1 MKVWLQKLM
10 PQHLLSRGMG
20 WLGNWQHRAFKN
32 WMINTFVRAYGVN
45 MNEALVENTR
55 DYACFNDFFTRHL
68 KPDARDMN
76 KPDHHIISPAD
87 GVISEFGLIH
97 DGSLLQAKG
106 STYSLEA
113 LLASQ
118 SAADLFADGA
128 FMTVY
133 LSPKDYHRVHM
144 PFSGALLKMTYVPGS
159 LFSVNETAVAG
170 IPGLFA
176 KNERAICLFETEIGL
191 MAVILVGAMIVGS
204 IHTAWHGCVTPSPS
218 YHLTDWD
225 YEAQQL
231 QHYHRGD
238 EMGHFQMGSTAIV
251 LFQKDAINFD
261 ETITVGQGLRLGD
274 TIAQVLHS

>member
-1 MKVWLQKLM
+1 MQVWLQKLM

-20 WLGNWQHRAFKN
+20 CLGNWQNPIFKN
-32 WMINTFVRAYGVN
+32 RMINTFIRTYGVN
-45 MNEALVENTR
+45 MSEALVENPR
-55 DYACFNDFFTRHL
+55 DYTCFNDFFTRHL
-68 KPDARDMN
+68 KPEARDVN
-76 KPDHHIISPAD
+76 KPNHHIISPAD
-87 GVISEFGLIH
+87 GIMSQFGAIQG
-97 DGSLLQAKG
+97 DRLLQAKG

-118 SAADLFADGA
+118 STADMFADGA

-144 PFSGALLKMTYVPGS
+144 PFSGTLLKMTYVPGS
-159 LFSVNETAVAG
+159 LFSVNEAAVAG

-191 MAVILVGAMIVGS
+191 MAVILIGAMIVGS

-218 YHLTDWD
+218 YHLTDWN

-231 QHYHRGD
+231 YYNRGD

-251 LFQKDAINFD
+251 LFQKDAVEFN
-261 ETITVGQGLRLGD
+261 EAMTLGQGLRLGD
-274 TIAQVLHS
+274 TVAHLLPS